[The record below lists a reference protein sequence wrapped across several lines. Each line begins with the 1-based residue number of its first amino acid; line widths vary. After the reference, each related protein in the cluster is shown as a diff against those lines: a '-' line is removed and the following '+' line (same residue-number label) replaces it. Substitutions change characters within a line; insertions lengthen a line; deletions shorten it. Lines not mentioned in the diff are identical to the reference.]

1 MKKVFLKPVE
11 NSNGFLE
18 KGVGIVKFKAV
29 RKENNAMVIEH
40 RNKMMASKNKFL
52 YMRIKKKGMQ
62 TIEFSKTLILFFDL
76 SPKVDSKKSV
86 LLFSESLNWKLKQTK
101 MIKYLANSVL

>member
-18 KGVGIVKFKAV
+18 KGVGIVKFNLV
-29 RKENNAMVIEH
+29 LKENNAMVIEH
-40 RNKMMASKNKFL
+40 VNKMTASRNKFL
-52 YMRIKKKGMQ
+52 YRRIEKKGMQ

-76 SPKVDSKKSV
+76 SPKVDIKNSV
-86 LLFSESLNWKLKQTK
+86 LLFSESLN
-101 MIKYLANSVL
+101 